1 MCPRCGCVRYVGQ
14 SSRGLS
20 RVQEHMRGLN
30 SPDDCRYKKFWVQSL
45 LDKGLKPSFVVLLEL
60 PGPEH
65 LDAAEIFWI
74 AEMKRRGCPL
84 TNLTEGGCGRRGHK
98 DSPETIEKR
107 AVHFRGVPKSQATK
121 DKIAASL
128 KGRPSPKKGR
138 PLTPEEKAKHAAARV
153 IPPFQD
159 QHGRVY
165 KTIKEASERWGIP
178 PGNIVHCLKERRKSA
193 GGLEFRYTPDAIFPP

>member
-1 MCPRCGCVRYVGQ
+1 LKCNDGAVHKKRWVQ
-14 SSRGLS
+14 TLLNRGL
-20 RVQEHMRGLN
+20 RPVWH
-30 SPDDCRYKKFWVQSL
+30 
-45 LDKGLKPSFVVLLEL
+45 VLLEL

-74 AEMKRRGCPL
+74 AEMRRRGVPL
-84 TNLTEGGCGRRGHK
+84 TNITDGGGGTQGWK
-98 DSPETIEKR
+98 QSPETIEKR
-107 AVHFRGVPKSQATK
+107 RQKLVGRPVPQERR
-121 DKIAASL
+121 DRIAASL

-178 PGNIVHCLKERRKSA
+178 PGNIVHCLKGRRKSA
-193 GGLEFRYTPDAIFPP
+193 GGLEFRYGPDAIFPS